1 MAMKAELN
9 ALDDKVTQLAQL
21 CQKLRKDNN
30 QLRQQLATAQSEQ
43 ALGGKGKHRHDP
55 TRRFAQPD
63 SRWGRMSKEAGGLEV
78 NVMGRE
84 FRVSCTEEERRDL
97 LKAVDYLNA
106 KMREIR
112 DTGKVIGVERIAIMA
127 ALNITHEYL
136 STRMDGGFDVGEFK
150 RRMLSMQAII
160 DQAMNSQVEL
170 F

>member
-1 MAMKAELN
+1 
-9 ALDDKVTQLAQL
+9 
-21 CQKLRKDNN
+21 
-30 QLRQQLATAQSEQ
+30 
-43 ALGGKGKHRHDP
+43 
-55 TRRFAQPD
+55 
-63 SRWGRMSKEAGGLEV
+63 MSKEVSGLDV
-78 NVMGRE
+78 NIMGRE

-112 DTGKVIGVERIAIMA
+112 DSGKVIGVERIAIMA

>member
-1 MAMKAELN
+1 
-9 ALDDKVTQLAQL
+9 
-21 CQKLRKDNN
+21 
-30 QLRQQLATAQSEQ
+30 
-43 ALGGKGKHRHDP
+43 
-55 TRRFAQPD
+55 
-63 SRWGRMSKEAGGLEV
+63 MSKDAKGLDV
-78 NVMGRE
+78 NIMGRE

-127 ALNITHEYL
+127 ALNITHEFL

-150 RRMLSMQAII
+150 RRMLSMQATI
-160 DQAMNSQVEL
+160 DQAMNGQDEL